1 MDEEKLKLPKF
12 YRIYLM
18 LLVVLVVA
26 LIVPTSRE
34 KIFDAL
40 NIFRNTQME
49 LEAVSEFPVEEGV
62 SDIGIYGENIII
74 WEDNQLLITDING
87 NQSKRKN
94 YDFED
99 GGIFFGD
106 ELFYVMGK
114 SKGEIQLVNKEGKIQ
129 EKIQCSP
136 PFEKIDEED
145 EKVYIYKKDGDIET
159 VDIVNKEGDLLK
171 THEERIP
178 ILLFAMGNKDE
189 EYMVSTLDIVDDLN
203 SLVDVY
209 SLDEEQL
216 GSYKIED
223 ELAVYGKFIKKE
235 LVLVTDKGVYL
246 FKNGEEKW
254 KKEIT
259 NLKDVKLVGKEI
271 HILYDGKFQT
281 LNLRGK
287 IKEDLKL
294 ELPLDGIK
302 VADEGII
309 LFGKENIIIP
319 NSDEN
324 LLEFKSKGNIIDLKY
339 GSGKLLVQLEDKIE
353 VYNIK
358 EKGEDVNE

>member
-114 SKGEIQLVNKEGKIQ
+114 SKGEIQLVNKEGEIQ

-145 EKVYIYKKDGDIET
+145 GKVYIYKKDGDIET
-159 VDIVNKEGDLLK
+159 VDIVSKEGELLK

-203 SLVDVY
+203 SLVNIY
-209 SLDEEQL
+209 SLDEEEL
-216 GSYKIED
+216 ESYKIED

-246 FKNGEEKW
+246 YKNGDEKW
-254 KKEIT
+254 SKDIK
-259 NLKDVKLVGKEI
+259 NLKDVKVVGKEI
-271 HILYDGKFQT
+271 HILYDSKFQT
-281 LNLRGK
+281 INRRGK
-287 IKEDLKL
+287 VKEEVEL
-294 ELPLDGIK
+294 ELPLEGIRI
-302 VADEGII
+302 ADKGII
-309 LFGKENIIIP
+309 LFGEKDIVIP
-319 NSDEN
+319 GRDEN
-324 LLEFKSKGNIIDLKY
+324 LLEFKSKEGIMDLKY
-339 GSGKLLVQLEDKIE
+339 NNGKLLLQMEDKIE
-353 VYNIK
+353 TYNII
-358 EKGEDVNE
+358 EKGEGKNE